1 MRRGGDR
8 NGFKR
13 KLNKLEGGERG
24 SQTLRTDEQVDME
37 FSSECWIL
45 GGEVVGSGLGH
56 ITVEDK
62 VTVVI
67 LGSR

>member
-1 MRRGGDR
+1 
-8 NGFKR
+8 
-13 KLNKLEGGERG
+13 
-24 SQTLRTDEQVDME
+24 ME

>member
-1 MRRGGDR
+1 VRRGGDR

-45 GGEVVGSGLGH
+45 GGEVVRSGLGH

>member
-45 GGEVVGSGLGH
+45 GGEVVESGLGH
-56 ITVEDK
+56 ITVDK